1 MYRQISMLW
10 MQTATSDVRSDPM
23 KINTEGKTKVNIN
36 GAMGSSMGITRH
48 PEGWTPFRGL
58 EKGKK

>member
-1 MYRQISMLW
+1 
-10 MQTATSDVRSDPM
+10 M